1 MLRTAV
7 AVVAALSAA
16 ALVWW
21 APSGGGGPSYTAAGE
36 LLLPA
41 DVERWV
47 TVGSSVGLG
56 YSGREAGAEGEM
68 FHTVLLEPDAYDTYR
83 RSGRFP
89 DGTMLALVIRL
100 PAKQVAPARSGRV
113 AGALA
118 AVEMAVKDSA
128 RFAGKW
134 AYFDFGLRGAGA
146 SARAQPRQSCQACH
160 AQHGAHDNVFV
171 QFYPVLGE

>member
-1 MLRTAV
+1 MFRAAV

-21 APSGGGGPSYTAAGE
+21 APSGGDGPSYTATGE

-41 DVERWV
+41 DLEGWV

-56 YSGREAGAEGEM
+56 YSGREAGAEGEL
-68 FHTVLLEPDAYDTYR
+68 FHTVLLEPDAYATYR

-89 DGTMLALVIRL
+89 DGTMLALVIRV
-100 PAKQVAPARSGRV
+100 PAERLAPARSGRV

-128 RFAGKW
+128 RFPGKW

-146 SARAQPRQSCQACH
+146 SARAQPRQSCEACH
-160 AQHGAHDNVFV
+160 ARHGAHDNVFV
-171 QFYPVLGE
+171 QFYPLLQE